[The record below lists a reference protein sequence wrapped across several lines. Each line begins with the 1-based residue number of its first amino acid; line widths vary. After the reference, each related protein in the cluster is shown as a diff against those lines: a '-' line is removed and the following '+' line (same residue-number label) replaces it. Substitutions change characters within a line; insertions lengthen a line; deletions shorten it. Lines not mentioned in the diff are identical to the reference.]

1 MADTIEYYISNF
13 EGEEIEL
20 ILNQAKEL
28 YRIIYENKPKEEGTA
43 VFMLSDGE
51 NPAWQ
56 VIPHIEE
63 VKI

>member
-28 YRIIYENKPKEEGTA
+28 YRIIYENKPENGIA
-43 VFMLSDGE
+43 VFMSSDGE
-51 NPAWQ
+51 NPAWR